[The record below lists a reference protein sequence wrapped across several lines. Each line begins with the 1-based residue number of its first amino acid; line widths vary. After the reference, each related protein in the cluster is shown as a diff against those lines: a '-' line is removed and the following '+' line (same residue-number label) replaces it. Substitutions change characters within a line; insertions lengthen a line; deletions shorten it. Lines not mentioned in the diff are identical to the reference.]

1 MLEIAL
7 PHVNSNQNRAFMNND
22 TTKQSVLFSDLTDK
36 PVNVAFDQPD
46 CSSDGGALLL
56 KACDSHLGLSEAL
69 ADCLIDIRQASKVA
83 HSLHDLV
90 RQRLFGLACG
100 YEDCNDAQR
109 LSSDSMHRF
118 LLDRDPVEGRQIAS
132 QPTLSRFENAVGSRE
147 LVRMSYALANAVL
160 KRHSK
165 RLKNQTRVITLD
177 MDPTDD
183 ACHGQQQ
190 LSFFNRHYDNYCFMP
205 MACFV
210 QFDNE
215 ADQYLLAHVLR
226 PGDAHAT
233 TGATAI
239 MDRLIDGIQNHFP
252 DAKIRVRLDGG
263 FGTNQVLDF
272 LESKGVDYV
281 VGMIKNAVLLDVVA
295 PLQNEVQW
303 LSYASGVSERRYG
316 ECQYEARNWSDERR
330 IIYKCEVVRNGVA
343 DARDNPRFVVTN
355 LKHVPRSVYEQ
366 IYCQR
371 ATVENRIKEMQHG
384 LSIDRTSCTRFFA
397 NHFRVILGAAAYALM
412 QELRLQAKG
421 TSCERA
427 QVATLRLR
435 LLKLGVWFKRSVR
448 RVVLHLSDSTP
459 WRNDWCQIARR
470 LGAAPP

>member
-1 MLEIAL
+1 
-7 PHVNSNQNRAFMNND
+7 MNNH
-22 TTKQSVLFSDLTDK
+22 TTKQSVLFSDMANK
-36 PVNVAFDQPD
+36 PVTVALDQPD

-56 KACDSHLGLSEAL
+56 KACDSQLGLSEAL
-69 ADCLIDIRQASKVA
+69 AKCLVDTRQANKVT

-109 LSSDSMHRF
+109 LSSDPMQRF
-118 LLDRDPVEGRQIAS
+118 LLDRDPVEGQDIAS

-147 LVRMSYALANAVL
+147 LLGMSYALANAVL

-165 RLKNQTRVITLD
+165 RLKRRTRLITLD
-177 MDPTDD
+177 LDPTDD
-183 ACHGQQQ
+183 ACYGQQQ
-190 LSFFNRHYDNYCFMP
+190 LSFFNRHYDHYCFMP

-226 PGDAHAT
+226 AGDAHAT

-239 MDRLIDGIQNHFP
+239 MDRLIDRIRTHFP
-252 DAKIRVRLDGG
+252 GAKIRVRLDGG
-263 FGTNQVLDF
+263 FGTDQVLDF
-272 LESKGVDYV
+272 LEFKGVEYV
-281 VGMIKNAVLLDVVA
+281 VGMIKNSVLLEYVEPV
-295 PLQNEVQW
+295 QNQVQW
-303 LSYASGVSERRYG
+303 RSYASGKSERCYG
-316 ECQYEARNWSDERR
+316 ECRYEARNWSKERR
-330 IIYKCEVVRNGVA
+330 VVYKSEVVRNDVH
-343 DARDNPRFVVTN
+343 DAKDNPRFVVTN
-355 LKHVPRSVYEQ
+355 LKYVPKTIYEK

-371 ATVENRIKEMQHG
+371 AVVENRIKEMQYG

-448 RVVLHLSDSTP
+448 RVVLHLSDSAP
-459 WRNDWCQIARR
+459 WRDDWCKIARR
-470 LGAAPP
+470 LGAISP

>member
-7 PHVNSNQNRAFMNND
+7 PHVKTNQNKASMNND
-22 TTKQSVLFSDLTDK
+22 TTKQSVLFSELSNK
-36 PVNVAFDQPD
+36 PVKVAFDQPD

-56 KACDSHLGLSEAL
+56 KACDSTLGLSEAL
-69 ADCLIDIRQASKVA
+69 TDCLIDTRQASKVA
-83 HSLHDLV
+83 HSVHDLV

-109 LSSDSMHRF
+109 LSGDPMHRF
-118 LLDRDPVEGRQIAS
+118 LLDRDPLEGRDIAS

-147 LVRMSYALANAVL
+147 LVRMSYALANSVL
-160 KRHSK
+160 KRHSL
-165 RLKNQTRVITLD
+165 RLKNRTRLITLD
-177 MDPTDD
+177 LDPTDD

-190 LSFFNRHYDNYCFMP
+190 LSFFNRHYDSYCFMP

-239 MDRLIDGIQNHFP
+239 MDRLIEGIRTHFP
-252 DAKIRVRLDGG
+252 GVKIRVRLDGG
-263 FGTNQVLDF
+263 FGTDQVLDF
-272 LESKGVDYV
+272 LESKGVEYV
-281 VGMIKNAVLLDVVA
+281 VGMIKNSVLLDSIGPV
-295 PLQNEVQW
+295 QNEVQW
-303 LSYASGVSERRYG
+303 ISFNSGVSERRYT
-316 ECQYEARNWSDERR
+316 ECQYEARNWSKERR
-330 IIYKCEVVRNGVA
+330 VVCKCEVVRNSFGEA
-343 DARDNPRFVVTN
+343 LDNPRFVVTN
-355 LKHVPRSVYEQ
+355 VKQVSRSVYEK

-448 RVVLHLSDSTP
+448 RIVLHLSDSTP
-459 WRNDWCQIARR
+459 WRGEWCQIARR